1 MFQNAALDIA
11 IGLALMYLM
20 LSLTCT
26 VINEYIAT
34 KLNLRAR
41 SLATGLQELLDDP
54 AVRTA
59 FYNHGLVAGT
69 GNALTKARE
78 LPMVEDS
85 AAAPPS
91 GSPPPPSGPPRAV
104 THPAYLS
111 TETFVLALVGSL
123 TASRVAAG
131 RPIPGFA
138 DVQAAIQDLPPS
150 RIKDALV
157 TSLIV
162 AQGDFDQFRKN
173 LARWFDDS
181 MDRLSGAYRRHLKF
195 ISIIVGCLM
204 AIILNA
210 DTFEVGHALWS
221 DGALRSQ
228 MVQVADATSRT
239 ERPTQSTSGQFQQP
253 AGTEAGTS
261 SSVDAITEAFKKAD
275 DQLRPLPIG
284 WPLKPDARSI
294 RSWLVRMAGWFVT
307 GLALSL
313 GAPFWFDTLSKFMNM
328 RSTGVKPQRQS

>member
-1 MFQNAALDIA
+1 MFQNAAIDIA

-69 GNALTKARE
+69 GNALTKARA
-78 LPMVEDS
+78 LPMVESS
-85 AAAPPS
+85 AAAPPA
-91 GSPPPPSGPPRAV
+91 GSPPPPSGPPPAV
-104 THPAYLS
+104 THPSYLS

-123 TASRVAAG
+123 TASRLAAG

-138 DVQAAIQDLPPS
+138 DVQAAVQDLPPS
-150 RIKDALV
+150 RIKDALA

-173 LARWFDDS
+173 VARWFDDS
-181 MDRLSGAYRRHLKF
+181 MDRLSGAYRRHLKL
-195 ISIIVGCLM
+195 ISIVVACMM

-210 DTFEVGHALWS
+210 DTFEVGRALWS

-228 MVQVADATSRT
+228 MVQVAEATGA
-239 ERPTQSTSGQFQQP
+239 P
-253 AGTEAGTS
+253 AGTS
-261 SSVDAITEAFKKAD
+261 SSVDAITQAFKTAD

-284 WPLKPDARSI
+284 WPLKPEARSI
-294 RSWLVRMAGWFVT
+294 RSWSVKAAGWFVT

-328 RSTGVKPQRQS
+328 RSTGAKPQRQS

>member
-11 IGLALMYLM
+11 IGLVLMYLM

-69 GNALTKARE
+69 GNALTKARA
-78 LPMVEDS
+78 LPMVEGSDAAPP
-85 AAAPPS
+85 AAAPAAS
-91 GSPPPPSGPPRAV
+91 SGPPPTA
-104 THPAYLS
+104 THPSYLS

-123 TASRVAAG
+123 TASRVVAG
-131 RPIPGFA
+131 RPIPVFA

-162 AQGDFDQFRKN
+162 AQGDFDQFRRN
-173 LARWFDDS
+173 IARWFDDS
-181 MDRLSGAYRRHLKF
+181 MDRLSGAYRRHLKL
-195 ISIIVGCLM
+195 ISIIVGC
-204 AIILNA
+204 AIAIAVNA
-210 DTFEVGHALWS
+210 DTFQVGHALWS
-221 DGALRSQ
+221 DGTLRSQ
-228 MVQVADATSRT
+228 MVQVA
-239 ERPTQSTSGQFQQP
+239 QGQVQPP
-253 AGTEAGTS
+253 AGAPAGTS
-261 SSVDAITEAFKKAD
+261 SSVDAITQAFKAAD
-275 DQLRPLPIG
+275 DQLRPLPVG
-284 WPLKPDARSI
+284 WPLKPENRTI
-294 RSWLVRMAGWFVT
+294 RSWSVKAAGWFVT

-328 RSTGVKPQRQS
+328 RSTGAKPQRQS